1 MKHAAVRSKG
11 RVLETMKMDM
21 DYQPTQA
28 TTLSALKSDQ
38 PVNVL
43 IVDDDDLVRETLQF
57 VLEDADY
64 QVFPASNAIE
74 ALGLLASQPVDM
86 ILSDIFMPGMNGF
99 ELLRQIKQRRPD
111 VPVVLITGFANIEMA
126 RHALKEGAVDFITKP
141 YNVSEIPILVERN
154 LTRVGIDNIVKE
166 TLHAEIQKTYRAT
179 MEALLAALDT
189 RDTETEG
196 HSERVAA
203 YTMMMAEKLDLTPE
217 ELTSIERGALLH
229 DIGKIGVP
237 DSILYKP
244 GPLNDQEWEVMK
256 QHPID
261 GYRMCMKVEL
271 LQPAAPIVLHHHE
284 RWDGKGYPHGLSG
297 EQIPLGARLF
307 AIADTLDA
315 ITSDRPYRKAQSF
328 EKACE
333 EIEQCSG
340 KQFDPT
346 IVEIFLAIPAEQWQT
361 VRQITMTGR
370 EMRSAA

>member
-1 MKHAAVRSKG
+1 
-11 RVLETMKMDM
+11 MDM

-74 ALGLLASQPVDM
+74 ALGILENQSVDM